1 MQQAGSMTFEDVV
14 GIYMSSVAHRS
25 KQRDFYSLQRLQPHF
40 GGMLIAN
47 LKRADVRA
55 YVQRRVVD
63 GVKPATVNR
72 ELKLLSA
79 AINHVRIEHDRAE
92 LPNPAQRLG
101 IGESEGRVRWITNV
115 EASALCEA
123 AERHARRP
131 HLVVFIRLALNTGCR
146 KSELI
151 KLEWARVS
159 FERRLLMLGVEHTK
173 SARRRSVPLND
184 AAIEALREML
194 AWRNRHA
201 SGSPWVFA
209 RDAERRITTFQKGFA
224 AACQRAGIVDF
235 RIHDMR
241 HTCASWLVMAGTP
254 LQTVRDL
261 LGHSSV
267 TVTERYA
274 HLAPEQLHGAVQR
287 LLPF

>member
-1 MQQAGSMTFEDVV
+1 MTFEEVI
-14 GIYMSSVAHRS
+14 GIYMSSVSHRS
-25 KQRDFYSLQRLQPHF
+25 KQRDYHSLQRLQPHF
-40 GGMLIAN
+40 GGMLMAE
-47 LKRADVRA
+47 LKRSDVRA
-55 YVQRRVVD
+55 YVAERVRA

-79 AINHVRIEHDRAE
+79 AINYVRIEHDRPDLA
-92 LPNPAQRLG
+92 NPAQRLG
-101 IGESEGRVRWITNV
+101 IGESEGRIRWISTQ
-115 EASALCEA
+115 EATALCEA

-131 HLVVFIRLALNTGCR
+131 HLAVFIRLALNSGCR

-151 KLEWARVS
+151 KLEWTRVS
-159 FERRLLMLGVEHTK
+159 LERRLLTLHAEHTK

-184 AAIEALREML
+184 AAVNALRELL
-194 AWRNRHA
+194 AWRNVHA
-201 SGSPWVFA
+201 PGNPWVFA
-209 RDAERRITTFQKGFA
+209 TQEGKRITTFQKGFA
-224 AACQRAGIVDF
+224 AACSRAGIVDF

-287 LLPF
+287 ILPF

>member
-1 MQQAGSMTFEDVV
+1 MQQAGSMTFEDVI
-14 GIYMSSVAHRS
+14 GIYMSSVVHRS
-25 KQRDFYSLQRLQPHF
+25 RQRDYYSLQRLQPHF
-40 GGMLIAN
+40 GGMLIVD
-47 LKRADVRA
+47 LKRAHVRA
-55 YVQRRVVD
+55 YVERRVVD

-79 AINHVRIEHDRAE
+79 AINYVRIEHDRPDLA
-92 LPNPAQRLG
+92 NPALRLG
-101 IGESEGRVRWITNV
+101 IGESEGLVRWISTV

-123 AERHARRP
+123 AERYARRP
-131 HLVVFIRLALNTGCR
+131 HLPAFIRLALNTGCR

-159 FERRLLMLGVEHTK
+159 LDRRLLTLHAEHTK
-173 SARRRSVPLND
+173 SGRRRSVPLND
-184 AAIEALREML
+184 AAVDALRDLL
-194 AWRNRHA
+194 AWRGSHA
-201 SGSPWVFA
+201 PGSPWVFA
-209 RDAERRITTFQKGFA
+209 TQDGRRITTFQTGFS
-224 AACQRAGIVDF
+224 AACRRAGIVDF

-274 HLAPEQLHGAVQR
+274 HLAPEQLRGAVQR
-287 LLPF
+287 ILPF

>member
-1 MQQAGSMTFEDVV
+1 MTFEDVI

-25 KQRDFYSLQRLQPHF
+25 RQRDFYSLQRLQPHF
-40 GGMLIAN
+40 GGMSIVD
-47 LKRADVRA
+47 LKRTHVRA
-55 YVQRRVVD
+55 YVERRTVD
-63 GVKPATVNR
+63 GVKASTVNR

-79 AINHVRIEHDRAE
+79 AINYVRIEHDRPE

-101 IGESEGRVRWITNV
+101 IGEGEGRVRWITNA

-123 AERHARRP
+123 AERYARRP
-131 HLVVFIRLALNTGCR
+131 HLPVFIRLALNTGCR
-146 KSELI
+146 KSELT
-151 KLEWARVS
+151 KLEWTRVS
-159 FERRLLMLGVEHTK
+159 FERRVLSLGSEHTK

-184 AAIEALREML
+184 AALDALREIQ
-194 AWRNRHA
+194 AWRNRYA
-201 SGSPWVFA
+201 AGNPWVFSTKTGG
-209 RDAERRITTFQKGFA
+209 RITTFQKGFA
-224 AACQRAGIVDF
+224 AAVERAGIVDF

-254 LQTVRDL
+254 LQVVRDL

-287 LLPF
+287 ILHF

>member
-1 MQQAGSMTFEDVV
+1 MTFEDVI
-14 GIYMSSVAHRS
+14 GIYMASVAHRS
-25 KQRDFYSLQRLQPHF
+25 AQRDHYSLQRLQPHF
-40 GGMLIAN
+40 GGMSIAN

-55 YVQRRVVD
+55 YVQRRAVD

-79 AINHVRIEHDRAE
+79 AINYVRIEHDRAD

-101 IGESEGRVRWITNV
+101 ISEGEGRVRWITNG
-115 EASALCEA
+115 EASALREA

-131 HLVVFIRLALNTGCR
+131 HLAVFIRLALNTGCR

-159 FERRLLMLGVEHTK
+159 FERRLLSLGAEHTK
-173 SARRRSVPLND
+173 SGRRRSVPLND
-184 AAIEALREML
+184 AALDALREIQ
-194 AWRNRHA
+194 AWRNAHA

-209 RDAERRITTFQKGFA
+209 TKGEKRITTFQKGFA
-224 AACQRAGIVDF
+224 AAVGRAGIVNF

-254 LQTVRDL
+254 LTVVRDL